1 MSSSNVER
9 IKERLDIVDVIGS
22 YIKLDKAGR
31 NYKAKSPFTNEKT
44 PSFYVSP
51 ERQLYYCFSSGRG
64 GDMFSFV
71 QDIEGTD
78 FRGALKILAERAG
91 ITFEYE
97 DKENLDKRDGL
108 FGVIEKAK
116 VFYEQLLPK
125 DLEASEY
132 VKSRG
137 IEHKIIKEW
146 GVGYAPNNWRHL
158 REHLLDLK
166 IDDSVMRQ
174 VGLIKSG
181 ENGKDP
187 YDTFRDRIMFPI
199 FDTSGR
205 PIAFSGRILH
215 KNDKAPKYL
224 NSPDTALFKKS
235 QVLYGLHKAKTAIRR
250 NDYAV
255 LVEGQMD
262 LVLSHQAGV
271 TNTVASSG
279 TAITVD
285 HLKRLKQ
292 LSNRITISFDSD
304 EAGFKAAN
312 RTAKLALSMGMEVK
326 VVLMPEGKD
335 PADII
340 SESAEQWRETL
351 RQSRHIIDF
360 YIDRLMARQIDERN
374 VAKEIA
380 KSVLPYVAQLS
391 SDTEKSHFTRRI
403 SKETGL
409 REDAIWEDLKK
420 IEMSDKVNMLKQDEI
435 SIDVLKETPEDR
447 ITAIYYWQKNMKD
460 PLIDIS
466 GLEKR
471 LTDVGGEKLLEY
483 IKTKD
488 PASLNRTFFE
498 IEQYYGTTDILNKD
512 IEELCKNLEIH
523 ILSKKKEALIPLIQ
537 KEDHKAIKEFNSI
550 SKKLEGLK

>member
-51 ERQLYYCFSSGRG
+51 ERQLYYCFSSGKG

-71 QDIEGTD
+71 QDIEGAD

-91 ITFEYE
+91 ITLEYE

-116 VFYEQLLPK
+116 TFYEEWLPK
-125 DLEASEY
+125 DLEAIEY

-137 IEHKIIKEW
+137 IDHKTIKEW
-146 GVGYAPNNWRHL
+146 GIGYAPNDWRRL
-158 REHLLDLK
+158 REHLMVLN
-166 IDDSVMRQ
+166 IDDGMMRQ
-174 VGLIKSG
+174 VGLIKNG
-181 ENGKDP
+181 ENRKDP

-235 QVLYGLHKAKTAIRR
+235 QVLYGLHKAKTTIRR
-250 NDYAV
+250 NDYTV

-279 TAITVD
+279 TAITID
-285 HLKRLKQ
+285 HLKKLKQ
-292 LSNRITISFDSD
+292 LSNRIVISFDSD
-304 EAGFKAAN
+304 DAGFKAAN
-312 RTAKLALSMGMEVK
+312 RTATLALSMGMEVK

-340 SESAEQWRETL
+340 FESAEQWRETL

-360 YIDRLMARQIDERN
+360 YIDRLMERQIDERDI
-374 VAKEIA
+374 AKEIA
-380 KSVLPYVAQLS
+380 KNVLPFVAQLS

-403 SKETGL
+403 AKETGL

-420 IEMSDKVNMLKQDEI
+420 IDRKDKVNLKQNEI
-435 SIDVLKETPEDR
+435 STDVLKETPEDR
-447 ITAIYYWQKNMKD
+447 ITAIYHWQKNMKD
-460 PLIDIS
+460 PLVDVS
-466 GLEKR
+466 DLEKR
-471 LTDVGGEKLLEY
+471 LTDIGGEKLLEY

-488 PASLNRTFFE
+488 PTSLNRTLFE

-512 IEELCKNLEIH
+512 IEELYKNLEIH
-523 ILSKKKEALIPLIQ
+523 ILSRKKEALIPLIQ
-537 KEDHKAIKEFNSI
+537 KEDQKAIKEFNNI